1 MVDSNQNPASDC
13 EDNND
18 TSCPHEKSDGSSC
31 LCRPCRLWKC
41 LKFGMTT
48 RKFQYGRDQL
58 IPTSPPSYLGRPEFL
73 MFCDPRPSNLI
84 TFIDVHK
91 LISEASRL
99 LNSGCE
105 SPLIAETQLEKLSL
119 GFNFLKLD
127 SENLKFF
134 RKFGRVEFI
143 DVVEY
148 YFISVIKWIMRFDK
162 FQLLER
168 DVQMKL
174 LNSIWHVFMK
184 FHTCSSTAT
193 FRRVYKNSKPYQKFF
208 RNVCMDKD
216 RASFDTTWI
225 SDLPKEYVSMYIKS
239 QRVLEDEQVLSEDLH
254 FYYTEKM
261 RNSRYAKRLAEL
273 LKVNNT
279 MQKSI
284 WKSRPL
290 RDLNRVFNVV
300 KVGFS
305 HPQMFEDSAFCTGF
319 EN

>member
-1 MVDSNQNPASDC
+1 
-13 EDNND
+13 
-18 TSCPHEKSDGSSC
+18 
-31 LCRPCRLWKC
+31 
-41 LKFGMTT
+41 MTT
-48 RKFQYGRDQL
+48 GKFQYGRDQL
-58 IPTSPPSYLGRPEFL
+58 IPKSPSSYLGRPEFL

-105 SPLIAETQLEKLSL
+105 SVLIAETQLEKLSL
-119 GFNFLKLD
+119 GVNYLKLD

-148 YFISVIKWIMRFDK
+148 YYMSVIKWIMRFDE
-162 FQLLER
+162 FQALER

-193 FRRVYKNSKPYQKFF
+193 FRKVYKNSKPYQKFF

-216 RASFDTTWI
+216 RANFDTTWI

-239 QRVLEDEQVLSEDLH
+239 QRVLEDEVIENLEKLNPTDVEVSFMFAQTCFQYAGNRFQGEILKITDHLQQVLSEDMH
-254 FYYTEKM
+254 YYYTEKM
-261 RNSRYAKRLAEL
+261 SNPRYSKRLAEL
-273 LKVNNT
+273 LKVDNT
-279 MQKSI
+279 IQKSI